1 MIPRYPL
8 HCFLTICAALLFASV
23 ASAECVRYQR
33 PLPGAPIDPD
43 GPGSWGELQDT
54 VTLDCLKYVG
64 STMRQ
69 GKEIVLIRDERG
81 KVYELRVGDF
91 MGENTGRIVKID
103 ATTIYLLQL
112 VLRNG
117 EWEKLMVTFPKR

>member
-1 MIPRYPL
+1 MIRRHPL
-8 HCFLTICAALLFASV
+8 HCFLITCVGLLFASV
-23 ASAECVRYQR
+23 ACAECVRYQR
-33 PLPGAPIDPD
+33 PTPALPIDPD
-43 GPGSWGELQDT
+43 GPGSWGQLQDT

-69 GKEIVLIRDERG
+69 GKEIVFIRDELG
-81 KVYELRVGDF
+81 KVHDLQVGDF

-103 ATTIYLLQL
+103 ATAIYLLQL

-117 EWEKLMVTFPKR
+117 EWEKLMVTFPKH